1 MKIFITGGTGFIGN
15 RLTERLVQENNEIIL
30 LVRNPEKKNWYN
42 APNVSVIKGD
52 LFTKDVLEEAM
63 KECDTVYHL
72 AAFTSPWSD
81 DPAISFR
88 TNATGT
94 TNILD
99 TALKCRV
106 RKVVVTSTGGTLS
119 YSYDGKP
126 VDESAE
132 LKDRYN
138 TEYESTKAAAEKSVK
153 EFCDRGLDVT
163 IVNPTRVYGPG
174 RLSVSNSMTKVINW
188 YSKGIW
194 RIMPGNG
201 HAIGNYVFVDDVV
214 SGMILAAA
222 KGRQGER
229 YILGGENL
237 SYRELFRKTGEQSG
251 KIRLVLYIPAP
262 VLKVA
267 ISVISFFSKLFRKTP
282 FITNDWLDKYL
293 KDWIVTSK
301 KAEEELGYIV
311 TPFSE
316 GVKQTLDWLK
326 QQRNDG
332 K

>member
-1 MKIFITGGTGFIGN
+1 
-15 RLTERLVQENNEIIL
+15 
-30 LVRNPEKKNWYN
+30 
-42 APNVSVIKGD
+42 
-52 LFTKDVLEEAM
+52 
-63 KECDTVYHL
+63 
-72 AAFTSPWSD
+72 
-81 DPAISFR
+81 
-88 TNATGT
+88 
-94 TNILD
+94 
-99 TALKCRV
+99 
-106 RKVVVTSTGGTLS
+106 
-119 YSYDGKP
+119 
-126 VDESAE
+126 
-132 LKDRYN
+132 
-138 TEYESTKAAAEKSVK
+138 
-153 EFCDRGLDVT
+153 
-163 IVNPTRVYGPG
+163 
-174 RLSVSNSMTKVINW
+174 
-188 YSKGIW
+188 
-194 RIMPGNG
+194 
-201 HAIGNYVFVDDVV
+201 
-214 SGMILAAA
+214 MILAAA